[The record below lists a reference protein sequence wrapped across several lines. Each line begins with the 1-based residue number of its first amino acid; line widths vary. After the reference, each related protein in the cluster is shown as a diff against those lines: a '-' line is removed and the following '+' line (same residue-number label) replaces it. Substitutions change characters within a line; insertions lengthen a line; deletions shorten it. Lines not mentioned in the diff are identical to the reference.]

1 MKKILLLSFA
11 VFCLMGLQG
20 QSVRVYI
27 SDSIQ
32 ARDGKQYYIH
42 QVTQGQTVYS
52 IAKAYDVSVDEL
64 YFENPGAK
72 EGINIDQYLWIPTVS
87 RETELTREVRS
98 RKYKFFYH
106 IIKSGDT
113 YSKLSREYNRPL
125 AYILQANN
133 DVPQPLREGQYV
145 RIPVDDAFDK
155 LEELPSGQGA
165 DFDSEPAILPG
176 YRHEVIKGETLY
188 SLAKKYRVTIDQL
201 RRVNPGLG
209 PTLEIG
215 DLLRIPEPTAA
226 ENTPQDNSEQ
236 EEPQEP
242 AYYMHKV
249 QKKETLYS
257 ISRLYGVTLQDLYSA
272 NEGLSTN
279 IDVGQV
285 IRVPNI
291 KIDKPYIVYTS
302 SSRTRLNRIAKLYNV
317 PLSMLERENP
327 SLSRRILPGQK
338 VRIPVGRKARV
349 TEEEP
354 DTEEETGREEEAV
367 ADTTVS
373 PVRKVCDK
381 IRPDFSKTYEVAL
394 MIPFYTEELDSL
406 DRMQFMSSPQEGFL
420 PFRFIRFYE
429 GALLAVDSLR
439 SLGFNINLHV
449 YDVDQSIEKTAKILQ
464 DPRLQYMDLII
475 GPFLNRSFDQVA
487 LFAGNF
493 NIPIVNP
500 FSFRNEITT
509 KYNSTIKVKPDTD
522 FQAKMLA
529 ALIQRDHALSKVFL
543 ITHNDLEDIG
553 EVNNIQ
559 KEIETVLSPT
569 IEVGNTDLSN
579 LGISIAFRDEDY
591 NSNSPLP
598 DYKFEG
604 SQVSPALL
612 STEPE
617 DSTSFPNRLIR
628 VNYIKDSLN
637 PFFRNASALRKNLV
651 IIYGDNESFYGDA
664 LNKLN
669 EYRDTFNIRVITLP
683 TTERLRYLD
692 ELQANNMQLT
702 YFSSHYI
709 DYDDPQV
716 IHFVEKFRRAYHTDP
731 DIYGFSGFDVSY
743 YFIDA
748 LVNLDK
754 RMRSC
759 IDEFPADMLL
769 SKYAIRKVGK
779 SGNYVNSY
787 WNILKYHDLSVIKL
801 KDPELPPSQEK
812 E

>member
-1 MKKILLLSFA
+1 
-11 VFCLMGLQG
+11 MGIQG
-20 QSVRVYI
+20 QSVKVYI

-64 YFENPGAK
+64 YFENPGTK
-72 EGINIDQYLWIPTVS
+72 DGISIDQYLWIPTVS
-87 RETELTREVRS
+87 RESELTREVKS

-106 IIKSGDT
+106 IIKPGDT
-113 YSKLSREYNRPL
+113 YSKLSREYNIPL
-125 AYILQANN
+125 AYIQQANT

-155 LEELPSGQGA
+155 LEESPSGQGMEVG
-165 DFDSEPAILPG
+165 SEPALIPG
-176 YRHEVIKGETLY
+176 FRHEVIKGETLY
-188 SLAKKYRVTIDQL
+188 SIAKKYRVTVEEL
-201 RRVNPGLG
+201 RKVNPGMG

-215 DLLRIPEPTAA
+215 DLLRIPEPTQEAVA
-226 ENTPQDNSEQ
+226 SETTSQDEMDV

-272 NEGLSTN
+272 NEGLTTSIN
-279 IDVGQV
+279 EGQV
-285 IRVPNI
+285 IRVPNV
-291 KIDKPYIVYTS
+291 KIDKPYIVYTAG
-302 SSRTRLNRIAKLYNV
+302 SRTRLNKVAKLYNV

-338 VRIPVGRKARV
+338 VRIPVGRKARIA
-349 TEEEP
+349 TEETE
-354 DTEEETGREEEAV
+354 TEEETDREEEEV
-367 ADTTVS
+367 LADS
-373 PVRKVCDK
+373 ARPVRKACDK
-381 IRPDFSKTYEVAL
+381 IRPDLSKTFEVAL
-394 MIPFYTEELDSL
+394 MIPFYLEELDSL
-406 DRMQFMSSPQEGFL
+406 DRTQFISSPQEGFM

-464 DPRLQYMDLII
+464 DPKLQRMDLII

-493 NIPIVNP
+493 NIPIINP
-500 FSFRNEITT
+500 FSFREEITT
-509 KYNSTIKVKPDTD
+509 KYNSTIKVKPGAEY
-522 FQAKMLA
+522 QAKKLA
-529 ALIQRDHALSKVFL
+529 ALIQRDYLSSKVFL
-543 ITHNDLEDIG
+543 ITHTEYQDVEQ
-553 EVNNIQ
+553 VNNIQ
-559 KEIETVLSPT
+559 NEIGAVLPAT
-569 IEVGNTDLSN
+569 TELANTDLYN
-579 LGISIAFRDEDY
+579 LGVSIAFRDEDH

-604 SQVSPALL
+604 RQVSPASL
-612 STEPE
+612 STGPE
-617 DSTSFPNRLIR
+617 DSTSFPNQLIR

-637 PFFRNASALRKNLV
+637 PFFSNASALRENLV

-669 EYRDTFNIRVITLP
+669 EYRDTFNIRVITMP

-702 YFSSHYI
+702 YFSSHFI

-716 IHFVEKFRRAYHTDP
+716 LHFVEKFRSAYHTDP
-731 DIYGFSGFDVSY
+731 DFYGFSGFDVSY

-759 IDEFPADMLL
+759 FDEFPADMLL
-769 SKYAIRKVGK
+769 SKYAIRKVGN

-787 WNILKYHDLSVIKL
+787 WNILKYQDLSVIKL
-801 KDPELPPSQEK
+801 KDPKISPSKEK